1 MSAEPMERLARRQRA
16 RATGAILDGLRADG
30 WTVFSAVRWPG
41 SRRGN
46 VDHVVVGPPGVFVI
60 DVKDWSGRIEV
71 RENTLWCRGR
81 RQHRVLGQAKVGALA
96 IAGLVSGSA
105 ASTVRSALVFERDE
119 PLVGWCYDVMICSTP
134 NLREVLTRRP
144 PMLSADEV
152 TLASIELDLGFR
164 AAAGPPPRTPRL
176 QMPGTS
182 RQPREPRMRR
192 TEPGISRMFRRSVL
206 KLSVM
211 ALVGILAFSQVP
223 KLIEYGEHLKDRAV
237 DAVRPE
243 TVLPDLGFDS
253 CAALRRVYPDGV
265 GTVAA
270 VRKVKGPWG
279 VPAIQ
284 PEVYRAS
291 EVLDKDRDGLV
302 CERADR

>member
-1 MSAEPMERLARRQRA
+1 MSAEPMERLARRHRA

-46 VDHVVVGPPGVFVI
+46 VDHVVVGPPGIFVI
-60 DVKDWSGRIEV
+60 DVKDWSGRIGV

-81 RQHRVLGQAKVGALA
+81 RQHRVLGQAKFGALA

-152 TLASIELDLGFR
+152 TLASIELDLGIR

-176 QMPGTS
+176 QMPGT
-182 RQPREPRMRR
+182 RQPRQPRARR
-192 TEPGISRMFRRSVL
+192 TGPWISRTLRRGVV
-206 KLSVM
+206 KLSVV
-211 ALVGILAFSQVP
+211 ALVAILAISQVP
-223 KLIEYGEHLKDRAV
+223 KVIDYGEHLKDRAV
-237 DAVRPE
+237 DAVRPGS
-243 TVLPDLGFDS
+243 VLPDLGFDS
-253 CAALRRVYPDGV
+253 CSALRRVYPDGV
-265 GTVAA
+265 GTVGA

-291 EVLDKDRDGLV
+291 EVLDKDHDGLV